1 MGEVFYKANFSEKTN
16 IPEEPDLSLYDT
28 EAQEFIKLSIAYAKK
43 SKSYIEISKVNDDIY
58 SLINLPLGT
67 FFGGFKRAFL
77 KLIIISEDFL
87 ILPLG
92 DKSNFGLQITVHY
105 EMLPTNSRL

>member
-1 MGEVFYKANFSEKTN
+1 MN
-16 IPEEPDLSLYDT
+16 ILKKLDLSLYDT
-28 EAQEFIKLSIAYAKK
+28 EAQEFIKQSILYAKK
-43 SKSYIEISKVNDDIY
+43 SKSYIEISKVNEDIY

-92 DKSNFGLQITVHY
+92 DKSNFGLRITVHY
-105 EMLPTNSRL
+105 EMSPTDSRL